1 MIQTIILYDEKKWNR
16 NELLYSLA
24 IPVLNFLFV
33 LVALTP
39 SVDRYAR
46 RVLGRAKI
54 PHRATFDVG
63 DPIISNLILQSIS
76 TEIVS
81 TCSPSS
87 QAAFRI

>member
-54 PHRATFDVG
+54 HYPATFDVG
-63 DPIISNLILQSIS
+63 HPIISNLILQSIS
-76 TEIVS
+76 TKIGS
-81 TCSPSS
+81 TCGPSS